1 MIWKNEAIEKLKQ
14 YDAKRGALDSIPKEI
29 RGLELDMQSIR
40 GAAVDRTPVRGSGS
54 RHEDAMLS
62 NIVKR
67 EELERSLEQ
76 ARLWVGVVDNAMS
89 VLTED
94 EKLVLERLF
103 IYPEKHAA
111 EMLADELFCEV
122 KTIYRWKDKALRK
135 FTIALYGAV
144 ES

>member
-14 YDAKRGALDSIPKEI
+14 YDAKRGALDSIPKAI
-29 RGLELDMQSIR
+29 RELELDMQSLR

-76 ARLWVGVVDNAMS
+76 AKIWVDLVDAALDHLPEGEQ
-89 VLTED
+89 VI
-94 EKLVLERLF
+94 LERF
-103 IYPEKHAA
+103 YIYPEKNAA
-111 EMLADELFCEV
+111 ERLAGDLFCDP
-122 KTIYRWKDKALRK
+122 KTVYRRKDDALRT